1 MQKIFSIVVFVGL
14 MFIISCSHS
23 SNQTPK
29 PDEKKIREKLI
40 DLNKERIAEEND
52 QIDEYINRF
61 GYKMNTTETGLRYM
75 ILSVGKGETPNWMSE
90 VKVKYRV
97 DLLDGTYCYSSD
109 SSGVLDIKLGQSAEP
124 TGLQEGVQKLK
135 AGGKALLIVPSYLAY
150 GLTGDGNKINGAQS
164 LVYNIELVEIKK

>member
-1 MQKIFSIVVFVGL
+1 MQKIFSLFVIVGF
-14 MFIISCSHS
+14 MIIISCRHS
-23 SNQTPK
+23 SNQSPK
-29 PDEKKIREKLI
+29 PDENKMREKLI

-61 GYKMNTTETGLRYM
+61 GYKMNTTETGLRYT
-75 ILSVGKGETPNWMSE
+75 ILNKGKGENPKWMSD
-90 VKVKYRV
+90 VKLKYRV

-109 SSGVLDIKLGQSAEP
+109 SSGVLDIKLGESDEP
-124 TGLQEGVQKLK
+124 TGLQEGVLKLK